1 MPYLKIQTNHRLE
14 TERATQL
21 IKTASRLVAEG
32 LGKPE
37 RYVMVALEPPL
48 PMVFAGRDDPA
59 VFMELKSIGLSD
71 DKTPGLSQSLCQLV
85 SSELGVPGDR
95 VYIEFQ
101 DSPRKMWGWDGG
113 TF

>member
-1 MPYLKIQTNHRLE
+1 MPYLKIQTNH
-14 TERATQL
+14 AIDSNKAMDL

-48 PMVFAGRDDPA
+48 AMVFAGSDAPA
-59 VFMELKSIGLSD
+59 VFMELKSLGLSD
-71 DKTPGLSQSLCQLV
+71 SQTPGLSAQLCQLM
-85 SSELGVPGDR
+85 SQELGVSGDR
-95 VYIEFQ
+95 IYIEFQ
-101 DSPRKMWGWDGG
+101 APPRKMWGWDSS

>member
-1 MPYLKIQTNHRLE
+1 MPYLKIQTNHPVAAE
-14 TERATQL
+14 KAVQF
-21 IKTASRLVAEG
+21 IKSASLLVAEG

-37 RYVMVALEPPL
+37 RYVMVALEPPVA
-48 PMVFAGRDDPA
+48 MVFAGSDDPT

-71 DKTPGLSQSLCQLV
+71 NQTPKLSASLCQLV
-85 SSELGVPGDR
+85 NRELGVASDR

-101 DSPRKMWGWDGG
+101 DAPRKMWGWDGS